1 MLPNRNITPLL
12 SFTVMSE
19 RERWVV
25 YPLLFLALG
34 AALRDK
40 LFDRTTTRSIVC
52 QELTVVDEQPIG
64 NQPVRVLA
72 RIGRTQ
78 SADAGGPQG
87 QLLVNGELEVVD
99 EAVIGQQVATVTVAK
114 VGREAPSPG
123 SSAGGYLFLNGQLQA
138 KVINADR
145 YLFQG
150 LPFAPALQA
159 VLPWGPT
166 DFMRALR
173 SRLPS
178 SSKQS
183 TAPKAKSP
191 QKPETSADAGAEPPL
206 ADPPENR

>member
-1 MLPNRNITPLL
+1 
-12 SFTVMSE
+12 MSE

-40 LFDRTTTRSIVC
+40 LFDCTTTRSIVC
-52 QELTVVDEQPIG
+52 QELTVVDEQPVG

-78 SADAGGPQG
+78 SADAGGPRG

-99 EAVIGQQVATVTVAK
+99 EAVVGQQVATVTVAK
-114 VGREAPSPG
+114 VGREAPSRG
-123 SSAGGYLFLNGQLQA
+123 SSAGGYLVLNGQLQA

-145 YLFQG
+145 FLYRGF
-150 LPFAPALQA
+150 PFAPALQA

-166 DFMRALR
+166 DFMRALK

-178 SSKQS
+178 SARQPDKSES
-183 TAPKAKSP
+183 NSP
-191 QKPETSADAGAEPPL
+191 QKPDTSPDTDADPPL

>member
-1 MLPNRNITPLL
+1 
-12 SFTVMSE
+12 MSE

-52 QELTVVDEQPIG
+52 QELTVVDEQPVG

-78 SADAGGPQG
+78 TADAGGPQG
-87 QLLVNGELEVVD
+87 QLLVNGELEIVD
-99 EAVIGQQVATVTVAK
+99 EAVVGQQVATVTVAK

-123 SSAGGYLFLNGQLQA
+123 SSAGGYMLLNGQLQA
-138 KVINADR
+138 KALNADR
-145 YLFQG
+145 YLYRGF
-150 LPFAPALQA
+150 PFTPALQA

-178 SSKQS
+178 PKRQS
-183 TAPKAKSP
+183 ALPKSNST
-191 QKPETSADAGAEPPL
+191 QKPDESPDSEPDPPL
-206 ADPPENR
+206 ADPTENR

>member
-1 MLPNRNITPLL
+1 
-12 SFTVMSE
+12 MSE

-52 QELTVVDEQPIG
+52 QELTVVDEQPVG
-64 NQPVRVLA
+64 SQPVRVLA
-72 RIGRTQ
+72 RIGRAQ

-87 QLLVNGELEVVD
+87 QLLVNGELEIVD
-99 EAVIGQQVATVTVAK
+99 EAVVGQQVATVTVAK
-114 VGREAPSPG
+114 VGREAPSRG
-123 SSAGGYLFLNGQLQA
+123 SSAGGYLVVNGQLQA
-138 KVINADR
+138 KAINAER
-145 YLFQG
+145 YLYRG
-150 LPFAPALQA
+150 LLFAPALQA

-166 DFMRALR
+166 EFMRALR

-178 SSKQS
+178 SQRQS
-183 TAPKAKSP
+183 AVPKSNSPEQADKS
-191 QKPETSADAGAEPPL
+191 SDASSQPTL